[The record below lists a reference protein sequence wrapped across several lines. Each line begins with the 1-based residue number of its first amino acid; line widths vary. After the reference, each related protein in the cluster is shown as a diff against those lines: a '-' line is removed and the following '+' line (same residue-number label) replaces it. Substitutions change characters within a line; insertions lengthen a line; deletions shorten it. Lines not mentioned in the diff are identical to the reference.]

1 MLKQLQDEVRELRV
15 QKVDRAEFEEK
26 FQDLEARLVQEE
38 EFRVAELQFLKKK
51 FDSYVFWFSIIF
63 LFCKRE
69 YVVFITDS
77 SIFYI
82 FVET

>member
-51 FDSYVFWFSIIF
+51 FDSYVF
-63 LFCKRE
+63 
-69 YVVFITDS
+69 
-77 SIFYI
+77 FY
-82 FVET
+82 FRS